1 MKAPLRRLGF
11 KGFFEL
17 LDRNSND
24 NDFAFVLER
33 LDKDELKHQFDIHN
47 VVFDCHIR
55 DGDLCKILT
64 PSLEDLSL
72 FRKGNFDNYNNRL
85 VHRLTCNICRCY
97 KWKDTDTGYTPD
109 CRPFDCYH
117 YYYGKCLESWKSFHL
132 EKNKG
137 IVKTIRCSL
146 CQSNAREMFEN
157 LYACEWKINGSGS
170 MLSPDTRI
178 EVIDID
184 DSVDVEVKTLP
195 IIPTS
200 KNNKAYV
207 SLDTT
212 IYY

>member
-85 VHRLTCNICRCY
+85 MYILSCNICRCY
-97 KWKDTDTGYTPD
+97 KFKGTDTGYTPD

-117 YYYGKCLESWKSFHL
+117 YYHG
-132 EKNKG
+132 
-137 IVKTIRCSL
+137 
-146 CQSNAREMFEN
+146 
-157 LYACEWKINGSGS
+157 
-170 MLSPDTRI
+170 
-178 EVIDID
+178 
-184 DSVDVEVKTLP
+184 
-195 IIPTS
+195 
-200 KNNKAYV
+200 
-207 SLDTT
+207 
-212 IYY
+212 